1 MHEYPVAPLINMFP
15 NTSATF
21 DPANLLIGFELG
33 GLNYVSPTG
42 KRIEFVT
49 SQVMFIDGPWAHIQ
63 PIQGVLLPKC
73 FHPSYT
79 HNMKCRIYSQA
90 Q

>member
-1 MHEYPVAPLINMFP
+1 MHDYSGTPNPNMFP
-15 NTSATF
+15 NTTAPF
-21 DPANLLIGFELG
+21 DPANFLIGFEIG

-63 PIQGVLLPKC
+63 PIPGVLLPKC
-73 FHPSYT
+73 VDSSYP
-79 HNMKCRIYSQA
+79 HNM
-90 Q
+90 